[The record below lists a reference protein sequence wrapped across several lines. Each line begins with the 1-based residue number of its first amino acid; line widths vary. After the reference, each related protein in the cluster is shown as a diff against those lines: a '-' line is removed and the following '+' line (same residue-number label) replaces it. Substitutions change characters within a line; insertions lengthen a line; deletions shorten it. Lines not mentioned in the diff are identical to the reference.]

1 VGLSLLILSNK
12 LILFLLPIK
21 LIILAP
27 DTSHQQDFHAAEKLE
42 YIDVLRAIAILM
54 VIFVHN
60 SQTVSGLSAQ
70 VKSISEY
77 SQFGVQLFFV
87 ASAYTLCLSQTQ
99 RIEEENQLSSFFV
112 RRFFRIAPLYYF
124 AIVWYFLTDPFN
136 NILKIINVTPH
147 YDFINV
153 LANIFLVHGFVPFAN
168 NNIVPGGWS
177 IGAEMAFYALF
188 PMLFRL
194 FSWAHSKWGLL
205 PLYGFVILSV
215 LLNIT
220 VQMLISQV
228 LSIELVSDP
237 FIYRNLINQLPVFLI
252 GMTIFFYH
260 QYNHESQVPIIAQAV
275 FFAGMTLFLELLF
288 DDKQPWVLVTVTV
301 CSGMSFAVLLNI
313 LRELKYSN
321 KILEE
326 IGKISYSM
334 YIFHF
339 GFVWYLVPGLK
350 MNLEGLVEPHLLLIL
365 SFILSVVS
373 TFWVAKLSYRYIES
387 PGILLGKYLIA
398 KLQ

>member
-1 VGLSLLILSNK
+1 M
-12 LILFLLPIK
+12 
-21 LIILAP
+21 IILTP
-27 DTSHQQDFHAAEKLE
+27 DSQIPNTSHPQDFSIAEKLE

-60 SQTVSGLSAQ
+60 SQTVHGLSPE

-77 SQFGVQLFFV
+77 GQIGVQLFFV
-87 ASAYTLCLSQTQ
+87 ASAYTLCFSQTKRAQ
-99 RIEEENQLSSFFV
+99 EQYQLRSFFL

-124 AIVWYFLTDPFN
+124 AIIWYFLTDPIN
-136 NILKIINVTPH
+136 NILKIINVTAH
-147 YDFINV
+147 YDFVNV
-153 LANIFLVHGFVPFAN
+153 LANVFFLHGFVPFAN

-188 PMLFRL
+188 PLLFTL
-194 FSWAHSKWGLL
+194 FSWAHSKWGMI
-205 PLYGFVILSV
+205 PLYGLIIVSV

-220 VQMLISQV
+220 VQMAIGKFWSA
-228 LSIELVSDP
+228 ELVSDP

-252 GMTIFFYH
+252 GMTVFFHH
-260 QYNHESQVPIIAQAV
+260 QYNHDWQIPIAAQFIV
-275 FFAGMTLFLELLF
+275 FAGLTLVLEQLF
-288 DDKQPWVLVTVTV
+288 DDRQPWILVAVTVF
-301 CSGMSFAVLLNI
+301 SGISFMILLNI
-313 LRELKYSN
+313 LKELKYSN

-326 IGKISYSM
+326 IGKVSYSM

-365 SFILSVVS
+365 SFILSVLGS
-373 TFWVAKLSYRYIES
+373 FWVAKLSYKYIET
-387 PGILLGKYLIA
+387 PGILLGKYLIT